1 VEPSDSD
8 EAEPPAATAT
18 AGVPEAGGATPQ
30 ATASTPPPDAS
41 GATPTP
47 APSPAPPT
55 AGQSSNTSGNTSCA
69 ATFAAALVRM
79 ALQLVAPA
87 ESFADAPPQPP
98 DLTRLGTRLRRAVVN
113 ESNVDGYT
121 RDLGA
126 LLDAAAAS
134 EIADERPDPALHP
147 TYRVMV
153 RAAAW
158 QESCWRQF
166 VLAHGRIRFLE
177 SSSHDVGLMQVNR
190 YVWRGFYDVRH
201 LKWDIAYNAG
211 AGSQILAR
219 LMIRAAGKA
228 AHAGDPDAFARS
240 SYAAYNG
247 GPDELNRWRR
257 ADEPHERR
265 LIDEAFW
272 QKYRA
277 LKQGQSLNILKC
289 EAEWGHA
296 PGH

>member
-1 VEPSDSD
+1 
-8 EAEPPAATAT
+8 
-18 AGVPEAGGATPQ
+18 
-30 ATASTPPPDAS
+30 
-41 GATPTP
+41 
-47 APSPAPPT
+47 
-55 AGQSSNTSGNTSCA
+55 
-69 ATFAAALVRM
+69 M
-79 ALQLVAPA
+79 
-87 ESFADAPPQPP
+87 
-98 DLTRLGTRLRRAVVN
+98 
-113 ESNVDGYT
+113 DGYT

-153 RAAAW
+153 KAAAW

-201 LKWDIAYNAG
+201 LEWDIAYNAG

-247 GPDELNRWRR
+247 GPDEFNRWRR

>member
-1 VEPSDSD
+1 
-8 EAEPPAATAT
+8 
-18 AGVPEAGGATPQ
+18 
-30 ATASTPPPDAS
+30 
-41 GATPTP
+41 
-47 APSPAPPT
+47 
-55 AGQSSNTSGNTSCA
+55 
-69 ATFAAALVRM
+69 M
-79 ALQLVAPA
+79 ALRLRPALGFMAPA
-87 ESFADAPPQPP
+87 DAFAEAPPQPAE
-98 DLTRLGTRLRRAVVN
+98 LRQLGVRLRRAVVN
-113 ESNVDGYT
+113 ESNVDRYA

-134 EIADERPDPALHP
+134 EIADERPDPALQS

-153 RAAAW
+153 RAVAW

-166 VLAHGRIRFLE
+166 VLARGRIRYLE
-177 SSSHDVGLMQVNR
+177 SSTHDIGLMQVNR

-201 LKWDIAYNAG
+201 IEWDIAYNAG

-219 LMIRAAGKA
+219 LMIRAADKA
-228 AHAGDPDAFARS
+228 ERAGAPDAFARS

-247 GPDELNRWRR
+247 GPGELNRWRR
-257 ADEPHERR
+257 ADEPRDLW

-277 LKQGQSLNILKC
+277 LKEGRSLNILKC
-289 EAEWGHA
+289 AAEWSHA